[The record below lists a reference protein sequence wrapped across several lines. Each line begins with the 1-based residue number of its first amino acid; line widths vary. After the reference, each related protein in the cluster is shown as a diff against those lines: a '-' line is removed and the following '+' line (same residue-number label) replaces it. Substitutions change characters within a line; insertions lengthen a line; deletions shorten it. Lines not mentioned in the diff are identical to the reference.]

1 MNRKVSPLLAVIC
14 LLPLT
19 AVILRAGPPTEND
32 VGDPDSFKHGANYLG
47 VSSGFIYVNNC
58 PAPTPAPSVAPNNNS
73 PQCFTTLACPGSDS
87 FDAFNVATIV
97 LPKDATHDIIYPV
110 LNFFHDFTLEN
121 TSGSPQSRV
130 LFEYFADIT
139 IESTVLNDPSC
150 TDPNTGNP
158 CGGQL
163 QFQFADNRM
172 REDRS
177 MNPGDRERQH
187 LNYSR
192 AGNLGITKRSMVES
206 GLSQQLVD
214 KLFHSEMTIRLNVH
228 INTKCVNQAGGAFPV
243 PPTTTIIAN
252 MRLFGD

>member
-1 MNRKVSPLLAVIC
+1 MNNTRTFFIAITASVALASLLK
-14 LLPLT
+14 
-19 AVILRAGPPTEND
+19 AGPPTEND
-32 VGDPDSFKHGANYLG
+32 VGDPDSFKQGANFLG
-47 VSSGFIYVNNC
+47 VGSGFIYVNNC
-58 PAPTPAPSVAPNNNS
+58 PATSPTPAPSPAPNNTS
-73 PQCFTTLACPGSDS
+73 PQCFTTAACPGGNS
-87 FDAFNVATIV
+87 FDAMNIATIV
-97 LPKDATHDIIYPV
+97 LPKDATRDMIYPV

-121 TSGSPQSRV
+121 TSGSPQNSV
-130 LFEYFADIT
+130 FFQYTADIT

-150 TDPNTGNP
+150 TDPTTGNP

-163 QFQFADNRM
+163 QFQFGDNRM

-192 AGNLGITKRSMVES
+192 AGNLGINKRELVES

-214 KLFHSEMTIRLNVH
+214 KLFHSQMTIRLNVH
-228 INTKCVNQAGGAFPV
+228 IQTKCVNQTTPV
-243 PPTTTIIAN
+243 NPITTIIAN

>member
-1 MNRKVSPLLAVIC
+1 MRSKLCPILTVIFC
-14 LLPLT
+14 AIAIPG
-19 AVILRAGPPTEND
+19 ILRAGPPTEND

-47 VSSGFIYVNNC
+47 VNSGFIYVNNC
-58 PAPTPAPSVAPNNNS
+58 PATSPTPTPSPAPNNTS
-73 PQCFTTLACPGSDS
+73 PQCFTTQACPGTDN
-87 FDAFNVATIV
+87 FDAFNIATIV
-97 LPKDATHDIIYPV
+97 LPKDSTKDIIYPV
-110 LNFFHDFTLEN
+110 LNFFHDFTLQN
-121 TSGSPQSRV
+121 TSGSPQNSV
-130 LFEYFADIT
+130 FFQYTADIT
-139 IESTVLNDPSC
+139 IESSALNDPSC

-163 QFQFADNRM
+163 QFQFGDNRM

-192 AGNLGITKRSMVES
+192 AGNLGITKRSLVES
-206 GLSQQLVD
+206 GLSQQLAD
-214 KLFHSEMTIRLNVH
+214 NLFHSQMTIRLNVH
-228 INTKCVNQAGGAFPV
+228 IQTRCVNQTSP

>member
-1 MNRKVSPLLAVIC
+1 MKIKIHQSFAVATLMLVSLLS
-14 LLPLT
+14 
-19 AVILRAGPPTEND
+19 LRAGPPSVND
-32 VGDPDSFKHGANYLG
+32 VGDPDSFKHAANFLG

-58 PAPTPAPSVAPNNNS
+58 PAPTPTPSPVPNNNGT
-73 PQCFTTLACPGSDS
+73 QCFTSQTCPGVDF

-97 LPKDATHDIIYPV
+97 LPKDSTKDMIYPV

-121 TSGSPQSRV
+121 TSGSPQTSV
-130 LFEYFADIT
+130 FFQYTADIT
-139 IESTVLNDPSC
+139 IVSTALNDPAC
-150 TDPNTGNP
+150 IDPSTSAP

-163 QFQFADNRM
+163 TFQFGDNRM

-192 AGNLGITKRSMVES
+192 AGNVGINKLELVQS
-206 GLSQQLVD
+206 GVD
-214 KLFHSEMTIRLNVH
+214 SHVVDNLFHSQMTIQLNVH
-228 INTKCVNQAGGAFPV
+228 IQTKCVNQTMPV
-243 PPTTTIIAN
+243 NPNTTIIAN

>member
-1 MNRKVSPLLAVIC
+1 MNI
-14 LLPLT
+14 
-19 AVILRAGPPTEND
+19 
-32 VGDPDSFKHGANYLG
+32 
-47 VSSGFIYVNNC
+47 
-58 PAPTPAPSVAPNNNS
+58 
-73 PQCFTTLACPGSDS
+73 
-87 FDAFNVATIV
+87 ATIV

-110 LNFFHDFTLEN
+110 LNFFHDFTLSN
-121 TSGSPQSRV
+121 TTGSPLSSVFFQ
-130 LFEYFADIT
+130 YTADIT
-139 IESTVLNDPSC
+139 IESTVLNDSSC
-150 TDPNTGNP
+150 VDPNTGNP
-158 CGGQL
+158 CAGQL
-163 QFQFADNRM
+163 QFQFGDNRM

-214 KLFHSEMTIRLNVH
+214 NLFHSQMTLRLNVH
-228 INTKCVNQAGGAFPV
+228 IQTRCVNQGTP

>member
-1 MNRKVSPLLAVIC
+1 MKCKLYP
-14 LLPLT
+14 
-19 AVILRAGPPTEND
+19 ILIVTFCAIAIPRILHAGPPSEND

-47 VSSGFIYVNNC
+47 VNSGFIYINNC
-58 PAPTPAPSVAPNNNS
+58 PAASPTPTPSPAPNNNGT
-73 PQCFTTLACPGSDS
+73 QCFTTGSCPAGNS
-87 FDAFNVATIV
+87 FDAFNIAAIV
-97 LPKDATHDIIYPV
+97 LPKDSTKDIIYPV

-121 TSGSPQSRV
+121 TSGSPQSSA
-130 LFEYFADIT
+130 FFQYTADIT
-139 IESTVLNDPSC
+139 IESSVLNDPSC

-163 QFQFADNRM
+163 QFQFGDNRM

-192 AGNLGITKRSMVES
+192 AGNLGITKRSLVES
-206 GLSQQLVD
+206 GLSQQLAD
-214 KLFHSEMTIRLNVH
+214 NLFHSQMTIRLNVH
-228 INTKCVNQAGGAFPV
+228 IQTKCVNQTTV
-243 PPTTTIIAN
+243 PATTTIIAN